1 MAGCNWI
8 NCCHDNTSYFISIAI
23 RMDSDIAQQFM
34 GALTMSNLLV
44 IGINHLPEFDYG
56 FVSLDIHY
64 IGEMTS
70 VC

>member
-1 MAGCNWI
+1 
-8 NCCHDNTSYFISIAI
+8 
-23 RMDSDIAQQFM
+23 MDSDIAQQFM

-44 IGINHLPEFDYG
+44 IGINHLPEYDYG

-64 IGEMTS
+64 MWEMTS